1 MSRSIVSLHHSINS
15 AHKISSSIWPNRAAD
30 PTKAN
35 ALHEAFPLFAHY
47 WSGPREESWFLDMLS
62 VHPEY
67 QRQGHG
73 RALVQWG
80 KEKARGELICASLTS
95 AETKED
101 FYHKLGFVEVGRANV
116 GPLEGVEGGA
126 VMFCDMP

>member
-1 MSRSIVSLHHSINS
+1 MSRSIVFQHHSVHT
-15 AHKISSSIWPNRAAD
+15 AYKISSYIWPNRAAD
-30 PTKAN
+30 PAKAN
-35 ALHEAFPLFAHY
+35 ALADAFPLFAHY
-47 WSGPREESWFLDMLS
+47 WSGSREETWFLDMLS

-80 KEKARGELICASLTS
+80 KAKARGEGICASVTS

-101 FYHKLGFVEVGRANV
+101 FYHKLDFVEVGRANV
-116 GPLEGVEGGA
+116 GPLEGVDGGA
-126 VMFCDMP
+126 VMFCDRP